1 MLDQPKRD
9 LTFAG
14 ATFDNSYAKL
24 PNHFYA
30 RVNPV
35 PVSKPSLIKL
45 NHSLAEDLGLDTE
58 ALLND
63 SKGTAIFAGNVIP
76 QHANPIATAYAGHQF
91 GTFVPQLGDGRAILL
106 GEIIDPKGVRRDI
119 QLKGSGPTPF
129 SRGGD
134 GRAPLG
140 PVIREYIVSEAM
152 HALRIPTTRSLAAV
166 TTGEPVFRETTL
178 PGAIITRVASS
189 HIRVGTFEYFASRGD
204 KDSIRQLAD
213 YVISRH
219 FPMLKEADNPYVAL
233 LEAVMDGQS
242 LLIAKWM
249 NIGFIHGVMNTDNMT
264 ISGETIDYGPCAFMD
279 SYSPATVFSSI
290 DHHGRYAF
298 GNQAQIAQWNLTRF
312 AETLLPLLDPDLKE
326 AVKMAEKAIA
336 SFPDRFQRHWL
347 DGMRKKL
354 GLFEIAEDDQF
365 LVGSLLELMNT
376 HAADY
381 TLTFRTLCDAAQDGE
396 NLANLQPL
404 LPNNNDY
411 QSWSSR
417 WRERVKRESIP
428 PTKRASAM
436 RSINPA
442 FIPRNHRVEQAIEA
456 AVDRSDFS
464 KMDELLDALSNPY
477 KDQAKYAP
485 FTQPPK
491 PEERIQHTF
500 CGT

>member
-1 MLDQPKRD
+1 MLDQPPKD

-14 ATFDNSYAKL
+14 AAFDNSYAKL

-45 NHSLAEDLGLDTE
+45 NHSLAEDLGLDAE
-58 ALLND
+58 ALND
-63 SKGTAIFAGNVIP
+63 RKGMAVFAGNFIP
-76 QHANPIATAYAGHQF
+76 QHAKPIATAYAGHQF
-91 GTFVPQLGDGRAILL
+91 GTFISQLGDGRAILL

-152 HALRIPTTRSLAAV
+152 NALRIPTTRSLAAV

-189 HIRVGTFEYFASRGD
+189 HIRVGNFEYFAARGD
-204 KDSIRQLAD
+204 KDSTRQLAD
-213 YVISRH
+213 YVINRH
-219 FPMLKEADNPYVAL
+219 FPLLKETGNPYLAL
-233 LEAVMDGQS
+233 LEEVMDGQS
-242 LLIAKWM
+242 SLIAKWM

-279 SYSPATVFSSI
+279 TYAPATVFSYI
-290 DHHGRYAF
+290 DHQGRYAF
-298 GNQAQIAQWNLTRF
+298 GNQPHIGRWNLTRF
-312 AETLLPLLDPDLKE
+312 AETLLPLLDPDVKK
-326 AVKMAEKAIA
+326 AVKMAEGTIA
-336 SFPDRFQRHWL
+336 SFPNKFQKHWL

-354 GLFEIAEDDQF
+354 GLFKVAEDDQS
-365 LVGSLLELMNT
+365 LVDSLLELMNT

-396 NLANLQPL
+396 DPAQVHPL
-404 LPNNNDY
+404 LPNNKDY

-417 WRERVKRESIP
+417 WRERLNRESIP
-428 PTKRASAM
+428 PTERASAM
-436 RSINPA
+436 RSFNPA
-442 FIPRNHRVEQAIEA
+442 FIPRNHRVEQAIQA
-456 AVDRSDFS
+456 AVDHGDFS
-464 KMDELLDALSNPY
+464 KMDDLLDVLSNPY
-477 KDQAKYAP
+477 KDQEKYASH
-485 FTQPPK
+485 TQPPK